1 MEKIIIG
8 SDHGGFSLKEKIKS
22 YLDKKGFKVVDAGA
36 YSEERCDYPEFAY
49 AVAREI
55 SLKKYKRGI
64 LICKSGIGNSIVAN
78 RLPAVRAALCYNI
91 AAAKL
96 SREHNDSN
104 ILVLGSIF
112 VKEPLAKRIVDTWLN
127 TKFEGGRHKKRL
139 GLIKKIEKNLSC
151 CK

>member
-8 SDHGGFSLKEKIKS
+8 SDHGGFILKEKIKS
-22 YLDKKGFKVVDAGA
+22 YLEKKGFKVIDAGP

-49 AVAREI
+49 AVAKEI

-78 RLPAVRAALCYNI
+78 RLPGVRAALCYNI
-91 AAAKL
+91 TAARL

-112 VKEPLAKRIVDTWLN
+112 VKETLAKKIVDIWLD

-139 GLIKKIEKNLSC
+139 GLIREIEKNLRC
-151 CK
+151 CN